1 MVYGKNVNKQQMSIK
16 HRSEQIFERMSLLAI
31 GIIGN
36 SLTFVFAFILVCFW
50 LLNRVSF
57 TGNLHEMIGDLILG
71 ITFLCLFL
79 IQKSVNR
86 FSATLHLKLN
96 ELVSSHE
103 QASNAV
109 IDLEGKTESEIMA
122 LSEEYKELIDE
133 ELALN
138 QNKTGP
144 VF

>member
-1 MVYGKNVNKQQMSIK
+1 MSIK

-36 SLTFVFAFILVCFW
+36 SLTFVFAFMLVCFW
-50 LLNRVSF
+50 LFNRVSF
-57 TGNLHEMIGDLILG
+57 TSDLHGMIGDFILG

-103 QASNAV
+103 PASNTV

-122 LSEEYKELIDE
+122 LSEEYKELMTNE
-133 ELALN
+133 SNLN
-138 QNKTGP
+138 QDKTDP

>member
-1 MVYGKNVNKQQMSIK
+1 MNIK
-16 HRSEQIFERMSLLAI
+16 HRSEQIFERISQMAI
-31 GIIGN
+31 GIMGN
-36 SLTFVFAFILVCFW
+36 SLTFILAFILVCFW
-50 LLNRVSF
+50 LGNRVSF
-57 TGNLHEMIGDLILG
+57 TDNLHEMIGDLILG
-71 ITFLCLFL
+71 VSFLCLFL

-103 QASNAV
+103 PASNAV

-122 LSEEYKELIDE
+122 LSEEYKELLDQDPT
-133 ELALN
+133 LN
-138 QNKTGP
+138 QDKTGP

>member
-1 MVYGKNVNKQQMSIK
+1 MNIK
-16 HRSEQIFERMSLLAI
+16 HRSEQIFERISHMAI
-31 GIIGN
+31 GIMGN
-36 SLTFVFAFILVCFW
+36 SLTFILAFILVCFW
-50 LLNRVSF
+50 LGNRASF
-57 TGNLHEMIGDLILG
+57 TDNLHEMIGDLILG
-71 ITFLCLFL
+71 VSFLCLFL

-103 QASNAV
+103 LASNAV

-122 LSEEYKELIDE
+122 LSEEYKELIDQDPT
-133 ELALN
+133 LN
-138 QNKTGP
+138 QDKTGP

>member
-1 MVYGKNVNKQQMSIK
+1 MNIK
-16 HRSEQIFERMSLLAI
+16 HRSEQIFERISLMAI
-31 GIIGN
+31 GIMGN
-36 SLTFVFAFILVCFW
+36 SLTFILAFILVCFW
-50 LLNRVSF
+50 LGNRASF
-57 TGNLHEMIGDLILG
+57 TNNLHEMIGDLILG

-103 QASNAV
+103 PASNTV

-122 LSEEYKELIDE
+122 LSEEYKELLDHD
-133 ELALN
+133 ATLN
-138 QNKTGP
+138 QDKTGP

>member
-1 MVYGKNVNKQQMSIK
+1 MSFK
-16 HRSEQIFERMSLLAI
+16 HRSEQIFERLSLLAI
-31 GIIGN
+31 GIMGN
-36 SLTFVFAFILVCFW
+36 SLTFVFALILVVFW
-50 LLNRVSF
+50 LFNSHTF
-57 TGNLHEMIGDLILG
+57 TNNLHEMIGDLILG

-103 QASNAV
+103 AASNAV

-122 LSEEYKELIDE
+122 LSEEYKELVDHD
-133 ELALN
+133 ATLN
-138 QNKTGP
+138 QDKTGP